1 MRRVIDKFLE
11 LCDRSEYEMFQKL
24 TGKPD
29 SKTSRELFW
38 NTEKA
43 FAILQFKWLYAATCV
58 FAETLDDIERRLE
71 HVDRED
77 VK

>member
-1 MRRVIDKFLE
+1 MRRVIDKFME
-11 LCDRSEYEMFQKL
+11 MCDSSEFKMFQQL

-29 SKTSRELFW
+29 STTRRELQW
-38 NTEKA
+38 HTEKA
-43 FAILQFKWLYAATCV
+43 FAFLLFKWLHAATCV